1 MTEIIHQ
8 PCPYPSCGSSNAFS
22 YNSEKMV
29 GKCHSCDENYPSNKE
44 TYDWVSKAY
53 PTKPLN
59 KGVQREMA
67 DKEDFMDYRGVT
79 SNTYKFYKSLTQFD
93 GDTPV
98 SHSYLYPSGK
108 RKIRSFPK
116 TFVTDPGFRTDEL
129 FGMNLFNGG
138 SSMAVTICEGE
149 MDCMSAFQ
157 MLGSKY
163 PCVSLPSATPKST
176 LIANCKPWLDSF
188 DKIYL
193 SLDADDKAE
202 KFAMALMHLYP
213 GKVYKVSH
221 DKYKDAN
228 EFLQDGAAQAY
239 KNAWYN
245 ARLYTPSNILSS
257 PDDFIKVYEDTP
269 DHVYVPT
276 GIDSLDDK
284 ILGLMQGHFTVILAE
299 TSIGKTEL
307 MRKLEYNILKNHPHI
322 RIATWHLEESKLR
335 SLLGLV
341 SYELKDNLTRKD
353 LIVQKGRDQEVRDAI
368 KRLSDN
374 TNYIQFSLNES
385 SSVEDLVEQIR
396 VLKAVYD
403 CNYIFFEPIQ
413 DVLSISDEGEKES
426 KLASLA
432 IQLSKMANDLNIGI
446 VTIAHTNENG
456 DIKYCKMIGQRA
468 SVRIELKRD
477 KGADNPLDRNT
488 LKMYVTKNRPCSV
501 EGPAGE
507 LVFDLDTFTLNDKE
521 EGF

>member
-1 MTEIIHQ
+1 MTEVIHQ
-8 PCPYPSCGSSNAFS
+8 PCPYPICGSSNAFS
-22 YNSEKMV
+22 YNSVKMV
-29 GKCHSCDENYPSNKE
+29 GHCHSCDEHYPSNRVTYNWAKE
-44 TYDWVSKAY
+44 KY
-53 PTKPLN
+53 PTKPY
-59 KGVQREMA
+59 KRGIQQDMA
-67 DKEDFMDYRGVT
+67 DKEEFMDYRGIT
-79 SNTYKFYKSLTQFD
+79 SNTYKFYNCLTQFD

-98 SHSYLYPSGK
+98 SQSYLYPSGK
-108 RKIRSFPK
+108 RKIRSLPK
-116 TFVTDPGFRTDEL
+116 TFLTDPGFRTDEL

-149 MDCMSAFQ
+149 LDCMSAFQ

-176 LIANCKPWLDSF
+176 LIATCKPWLDSF

-202 KFAMALMHLYP
+202 KFAVALMQLYP

-257 PDDFIKVYEDTP
+257 PEDFIKIYEDTP
-269 DHVYVPT
+269 DHVYIPT
-276 GIDSLDDK
+276 GIESLDDK

-299 TSIGKTEL
+299 TGIGKTEL
-307 MRKLEYNILKNHPHI
+307 MRKLEYNILKNHPDV
-322 RIATWHLEESKLR
+322 RIASWHLEESKLR

-353 LIVQKGRDQEVRDAI
+353 LILKKGKDEEVREAI

-385 SSVEDLVEQIR
+385 SSIEDLVEQIR
-396 VLKAVYD
+396 VLKAVYA
-403 CNYIFFEPIQ
+403 CKYIFFEPIQ

-456 DIKYCKMIGQRA
+456 DVKYCKMIGQRA

-477 KGADNPLDRNT
+477 KQADNELDRNT

-507 LVFDLDTFTLNDKE
+507 LVFDVNTFTLNDKE